1 VRRNPERRNER
12 NETMKCQ
19 EKLAALK
26 VAVAELVDAVSR
38 DEGGFCLEALHA
50 MVRVCEIAGIPDPGG
65 VTAATEWTVSGG
77 GGDENVRFFGEG
89 TDAATVANV
98 ERN

>member
-1 VRRNPERRNER
+1 MTNA
-12 NETMKCQ
+12 Q
-19 EKLAALK
+19 KLAAVKAAAADLI
-26 VAVAELVDAVSR
+26 DAISR
-38 DEGGFCLEALHA
+38 DEGGFGLETLHA

-77 GGDENVRFFGEG
+77 GGDESVRFFGEG
-89 TDAATVANV
+89 TDAFTIANV

>member
-1 VRRNPERRNER
+1 MR
-12 NETMKCQ
+12 CQ

-26 VAVAELVDAVSR
+26 DAVAELVDAVSR
-38 DEGGFCLEALHA
+38 DEGGFCLETLHA
-50 MVRVCEIAGIPDPGG
+50 MVRVCETAGIPDPGG
-65 VTAATEWTVSGG
+65 VTAVTGWTVSAG

-89 TDAATVANV
+89 TDAAASANA